1 MDLMPYQPRTIQEYR
16 LAMKN
21 WLIGKNSKLTNFNV
35 GSRIQTIID
44 SISYLLSQSDMETM
58 LGFKTAITDG
68 IYSLFGIETLPGKK
82 AVGSLRIEIVDSEAS
97 LPLNLEIFTVTISGF
112 EFVTE
117 NPISLG
123 VNQGYVE
130 VTCQATTEGIDG
142 NIPSLFIDSMDGG
155 ANFSIP
161 VPDGIRIYNPI
172 NFYGGEDE
180 ETNDAKHLRFQKF
193 INSLNRSTL
202 NAIRA
207 AVLSIR
213 GVYLCFIEDN
223 VNPYTRQQENGW
235 VNVFISD
242 GTPAVSTSLS
252 NEIYKILKGDTNDP
266 INYPGYVS
274 AGTQLY
280 VGQLSIVPITI
291 KLSVKVLSTTTLTD
305 TQIQLQVFD
314 SISRYINN
322 LPNGYNVLVDTIKA
336 FAIQSHPDIY
346 KIEIES
352 PTQDVIISNTQIPR
366 VGGSFGGNVEF
377 TSILKTKYE

>member
-1 MDLMPYQPRTIQEYR
+1 MDLTPYQPRTIQEYR

-44 SISYLLSQSDMETM
+44 AVSYLLSQSDMETM

-68 IYSLFGIETLPGKK
+68 IYSLFGIITLKGKK
-82 AVGSLRIEIVDSEAS
+82 SVGSLRIEVVDSGAS
-97 LPLNLEIFTVTISGF
+97 LPLFLDIFTVTISGF
-112 EFVTE
+112 EFTTE
-117 NPISLG
+117 NSISLG
-123 VNQGYVE
+123 VNQGFVE
-130 VTCQATTEGIDG
+130 VTCQADIEGIDG
-142 NIPSLFIDSMDGG
+142 NIPPLFIDSMDGN
-155 ANFSIP
+155 ATFSIT

-223 VNPYTRQQENGW
+223 INPYTREKENGW

-242 GTPAVSTSLS
+242 GTSSVSKVLTD
-252 NEIYKILKGDTNDP
+252 EIYKILKGDTNDP

-274 AGTQLY
+274 AGTQLF
-280 VGQLSIVPITI
+280 VGQLSIIPISI

-305 TQIQLQVFD
+305 AQIQLQIFD
-314 SISRYINN
+314 SISRYINQ
-322 LPNGYNVLVDTIKA
+322 LPNGFNVLIDTVKA
-336 FAIQSHPDIY
+336 YAIQSHPDIY

-352 PTQDVIISNTQIPR
+352 PKQDVVIGNTQIPR
-366 VGGSFGGNVEF
+366 VGGSFGGNVTF
-377 TSILKTKYE
+377 TSVLKTKYE